1 MKNEKGGSFSERLT
15 IKSPNLKP
23 GSTFYLMVAD
33 AAEVTDFDTKAIK
46 TAYFPAKLGALIRAI
61 NNIRKNNR
69 IYLKIFVPAQGL
81 FIKGFEYSYL
91 PASVGNVLLY
101 NSLSRDQANMS
112 LSTVAEYQY
121 EVPAVVSGKKIFKLQ
136 IKERKNE

>member
-1 MKNEKGGSFSERLT
+1 
-15 IKSPNLKP
+15 
-23 GSTFYLMVAD
+23 V
-33 AAEVTDFDTKAIK
+33 EVTEFDAKAIK
-46 TAYFPAKLGALIRAI
+46 TTYFPSNLGALIRAI

-69 IYLKIFVPAQGL
+69 IYLKLFVPAQGL
-81 FIKGFEYSYL
+81 FIRGFEYPNL

-101 NSLSRDQANMS
+101 NSLAKDQANMT